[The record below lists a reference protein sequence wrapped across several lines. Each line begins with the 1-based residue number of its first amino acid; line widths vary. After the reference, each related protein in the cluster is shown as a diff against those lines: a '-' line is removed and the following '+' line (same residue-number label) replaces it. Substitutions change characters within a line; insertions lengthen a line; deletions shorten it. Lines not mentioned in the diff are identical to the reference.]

1 MTELALDRNAD
12 LSSTRLDAARF
23 AVPVGRALFA
33 AIFLIAGPGHF
44 GAQSIG
50 YAAAAG
56 VPLASLAVPLSGII
70 AMLGGLSILLGYR
83 VRIGAA
89 LIALFLVPVT
99 FTLHNFWAHS
109 DPMTYQMHFVMFW
122 KNLGLLGG
130 AAFLFWFGAGPYS
143 LDARRR

>member
-1 MTELALDRNAD
+1 MSELALDR
-12 LSSTRLDAARF
+12 SSEVPSTRLDAARF

-44 GAQSIG
+44 GAQAIG
-50 YAAAAG
+50 YAAASG
-56 VPLASLAVPLSGII
+56 VPLAGLAVPASGIVS
-70 AMLGGLSILLGYR
+70 MLGGLSILLGYR

-99 FTLHNFWAHS
+99 FMMHNFWAHT
-109 DPMTYQMHFVMFW
+109 DPMAYQMHFVMFW

-130 AAFLFWFGAGPYS
+130 ALFLFWFGAGPYS
-143 LDARRR
+143 LDTRRR